1 MVNWTSRKSLWP
13 EKLFQYSYIAGD
25 MIHKNIIEIGL
36 ENSTYSIVS
45 LRKIL
50 FFFISNT
57 HFRLAHDDVSYTHS
71 WSTSWDV
78 SFWWSVSN
86 VLPSDKLLWLDMLRC
101 EQIWWACWDTSW
113 NVLQFSSTFYVN
125 HKSHLNMKNKQITT
139 ANTFLPIQWKVPP
152 GCLTVWTWSRSK
164 QHSCLRNF
172 FLKNSLSPEFFIY
185 CQA

>member
-1 MVNWTSRKSLWP
+1 
-13 EKLFQYSYIAGD
+13 

-36 ENSTYSIVS
+36 ENSTYTVVLYPFVRFCFS
-45 LRKIL
+45 LFQIHTFDWHMTTSHIRWWHYNKL
-50 FFFISNT
+50 
-57 HFRLAHDDVSYTHS
+57 LLLLYS

-113 NVLQFSSTFYVN
+113 NALQFSSTFYVN

-164 QHSCLRNF
+164 QYSCLRNF

>member
-1 MVNWTSRKSLWP
+1 MRTHTGEKPYKCDVREKSHSMLYWGNA
-13 EKLFQYSYIAGD
+13 ELKL
-25 MIHKNIIEIGL
+25 KL
-36 ENSTYSIVS
+36 TC
-45 LRKIL
+45 
-50 FFFISNT
+50 
-57 HFRLAHDDVSYTHS
+57 
-71 WSTSWDV
+71 WDV
-78 SFWWSVSN
+78 SFCWSVSN